1 MAHHASLSVMLRIKS
16 GTAGKGERIS
26 ASRQRALKF
35 QTILIDF
42 PPPTFA
48 IKSAYTS
55 RRKEGRK
62 EGFRPVSTKI
72 PRPCTGY
79 PAEWIPGGI
88 AWEVFVREK
97 ENVGI
102 VEFGLKIIALYTKF
116 GWINKGGLLG
126 EREDSIYFRL
136 PVPSRN
142 GMIYAERVPRLHAAG
157 EFSLSALHPAVSPGW
172 QSVALPSL
180 SLGPP
185 STSPSALRCI
195 FLG

>member
-79 PAEWIPGGI
+79 PAEWIPGGR
-88 AWEVFVREK
+88 V
-97 ENVGI
+97 
-102 VEFGLKIIALYTKF
+102 
-116 GWINKGGLLG
+116 GGLCSKKG
-126 EREDSIYFRL
+126 KCRNREIWIKNYRIIYKVWL
-136 PVPSRN
+136 DK
-142 GMIYAERVPRLHAAG
+142 
-157 EFSLSALHPAVSPGW
+157 
-172 QSVALPSL
+172 
-180 SLGPP
+180 
-185 STSPSALRCI
+185 
-195 FLG
+195 